1 MDIQLLHLLLSHL
14 IKNVKKCN
22 YAINLSFTGI
32 KSIAFIFLMSIVL
45 ASCTLGMMISNCYKL
60 YGLELG
66 FSDAML
72 TATGSV
78 AGVMNGASR
87 FFWAT
92 LTDKTSFKFTFT
104 IISGLNLI
112 TSASLPF
119 TKNEVVY
126 MLVIAT
132 VYLA

>member
-1 MDIQLLHLLLSHL
+1 MLR
-14 IKNVKKCN
+14 NVKIN
-22 YAINLSFTGI
+22 FNLSFTGI
-32 KSIAFIFLMSIVL
+32 RSSAFIFLISIVL
-45 ASCTLGMMISNCYKL
+45 ASCTLGMMISNCYKF

-66 FSDAML
+66 FNDAML

-104 IISGLNLI
+104 IISVLNLI
-112 TSASLPF
+112 TSASLPYA
-119 TKNEVVY
+119 KNEFVY
-126 MLVIAT
+126 MVLIAT
-132 VYLA
+132 VCLA